1 LVGGLRYVML
11 RKVKLYGKLAKFVG
25 QRVFEV
31 DVHTAAEAVQF
42 LIANWPALE
51 QHMANQ
57 HYKVEVGSSAL
68 TLEETVYPIGSD
80 DISITPVI
88 AGAGNT
94 GRIILGVALVATAFA
109 TGGFTLG
116 AGAGQLGLSGFK
128 AASGVGMWAA
138 GGAGW
143 AMAGNIGLL
152 LVLSGV
158 AGLLTPTPTTPKS
171 EEDPQNQFSFS
182 GIQQTGRAGTAIPV
196 CYGEVLTGSVVISAG
211 IDVTQN

>member
-1 LVGGLRYVML
+1 ML
-11 RKVKLYGKLAKFVG
+11 RKIKLYGKLAKFVG
-25 QRVFEV
+25 HRVLEA
-31 DVHTAAEAVQF
+31 DVHNAAEAVKF
-42 LIANWPALE
+42 LVANWPALE

-68 TLEETVYPIGSD
+68 TLEETLYPIGSD

-88 AGAGNT
+88 AGAGNV
-94 GRIILGVALVATAFA
+94 GRIV
-109 TGGFTLG
+109 LG
-116 AGAGQLGLSGFK
+116 AALIAAAIYLPGSNAVFGAGGGLGFG
-128 AASGVGMWAA
+128 ATNAA
-138 GGAGW
+138 GA
-143 AMAGNIGLL
+143 AIFSSYALAGNIGIM

-158 AGLLTPTPTTPKS
+158 AGLLTPTPKTPKS

-211 IDVTQN
+211 IDVTQY

>member
-1 LVGGLRYVML
+1 ML

-25 QRVFEV
+25 HRVLEA
-31 DVHTAAEAVQF
+31 DVHNAAEAVRF

-51 QHMANQ
+51 QHMAKQ

-94 GRIILGVALVATAFA
+94 GRILLGAALITAA
-109 TGGFTLG
+109 VMTGGGFSALTSSVFTTNA
-116 AGAGQLGLSGFK
+116 AGATVFAGWPVVAGK
-128 AASGVGMWAA
+128 VGM
-138 GGAGW
+138 
-143 AMAGNIGLL
+143 L

-158 AGLLTPTPTTPKS
+158 AGLLTPTPTCLLYTSPS
-171 EEDPQNQFSFS
+171 PRD
-182 GIQQTGRAGTAIPV
+182 
-196 CYGEVLTGSVVISAG
+196 
-211 IDVTQN
+211 

>member
-1 LVGGLRYVML
+1 ML

-25 QRVFEV
+25 KRVLEA
-31 DVHTAAEAVQF
+31 DVHNAAEAVKF
-42 LIANWPALE
+42 LVANWPALD
-51 QHMANQ
+51 QHMAKQ
-57 HYKVEVGSSAL
+57 YYKVDVGSSAL
-68 TLEETVYPIGSD
+68 ALDEIGYPIGSD

-88 AGAGNT
+88 AGAGNV
-94 GRIILGVALVATAFA
+94 GRIVLGAALIGLALTTGGASLGISGFAAEAGVAT
-109 TGGFTLG
+109 
-116 AGAGQLGLSGFK
+116 
-128 AASGVGMWAA
+128 WAA

>member
-1 LVGGLRYVML
+1 ML
-11 RKVKLYGKLAKFVG
+11 RKIKLYGKLAKFVG
-25 QRVFEV
+25 HRVLEA
-31 DVHTAAEAVQF
+31 DVHNAAEAVKF
-42 LIANWPALE
+42 LVANWPALE

-68 TLEETVYPIGSD
+68 TLEETLYPIGSD

-88 AGAGNT
+88 AGAGNV
-94 GRIILGVALVATAFA
+94 GRIV
-109 TGGFTLG
+109 LG
-116 AGAGQLGLSGFK
+116 AALIAAAIYLPGSNAVFGAGGGLGFG
-128 AASGVGMWAA
+128 ATNAA
-138 GGAGW
+138 GA
-143 AMAGNIGLL
+143 AIFSSYALAGNIGIM

-158 AGLLTPTPTTPKS
+158 AGLLTPTPKTPKS

>member
-1 LVGGLRYVML
+1 ML
-11 RKVKLYGKLAKFVG
+11 RKIKLYGKLAKFVG
-25 QRVFEV
+25 HQVLEA
-31 DVHTAAEAVQF
+31 DVHNAAEAFRF

-51 QHMANQ
+51 QHIANQ

-68 TLEETVYPIGSD
+68 TLEETLYPIGSD

-88 AGAGNT
+88 AGAGNM
-94 GRIILGVALVATAFA
+94 GRIILGAAIVGIVL
-109 TGGFTLG
+109 
-116 AGAGQLGLSGFK
+116 
-128 AASGVGMWAA
+128 ASGGLAAPTLAGFSKTAGVTGFFAA

-143 AMAGNIGLL
+143 ALAGNIGIM

-158 AGLLTPTPTTPKS
+158 AGLLTPTPKTPKS